1 MSGLHLES
9 TIQHPS
15 IISVSPS
22 GAEPVDVG
30 ERIVFTFDQPIM
42 CGDQCIAIL
51 VAGNRAQRVQ
61 LDVVLTAKK

>member
-1 MSGLHLES
+1 M
-9 TIQHPS
+9 QHPS

-61 LDVVLTAKK
+61 LDVMRSAKK